1 MNMSTSAQAVD
12 RTRMSFSL
20 QDHRTL
26 SYSIYGPEEGIP
38 FVMFHGSPG
47 SRISMD
53 DELLHKIGVK
63 MIYPERPGYGHSSPN
78 PDATLSSWVEDVQ
91 ALLDHLKLEK
101 AAIGGGSGG
110 GPYAMA
116 CAATYPERLSS
127 LTLISSA
134 APQDIPGIRKKMAR
148 GNVLGYFLSKYAP
161 FLMRYASRSFAKRM
175 LKDPVK
181 AFDESVM
188 KQVGEADR
196 RTIDTMKQNGTFQV
210 ILDHCREAYINGA
223 EGHIADMR
231 ILSQDWNIKYD
242 EINCPIHI
250 WHGEE
255 DTLSPVQGAKAMAD
269 FIPGATPH
277 YITGAGHLLMEIE
290 AVFRDILISVKDDFI
305 RSDHA

>member
-20 QDHRTL
+20 RDQRII

-53 DELLHKIGVK
+53 DDLLHEIGVK
-63 MIYPERPGYGHSSPN
+63 MIYPERPGYGFSTPN
-78 PDATLSSWVEDVQ
+78 PEATLLSWAADVQ
-91 ALLDHLKLEK
+91 ALLDHLNFDKV
-101 AAIGGGSGG
+101 AIGGGSGG
-110 GPYAMA
+110 GPYALA
-116 CAATYPERLSS
+116 CAAAFPERMSS

-134 APQDIPGIRKKMAR
+134 APLDIPGIRKHMAW

-181 AFDESVM
+181 TFDQSVM

-196 RTIDTMKQNGTFQV
+196 RTIHSMKENGTFQV
-210 ILDHCREAYINGA
+210 IVDHCREAYVNGA

-231 ILSQDWNIKYD
+231 ILSQDWNINY
-242 EINCPIHI
+242 EAINCPIHI

-255 DTLSPVQGAKAMAD
+255 DTLSPVQGARAIAV
-269 FIPGATPH
+269 FIPNATPH

-290 AVFRDILISVKDDFI
+290 AVFRDILISVKNDFN
-305 RSDHA
+305 RS